1 MLEESSN
8 RLDIQKK
15 NKLLQ
20 GYWEKGNKKAQF
32 PHIPGLTEENNVKL
46 SSSYEEKNVERSK
59 GNKGELKKRVIKM
72 PH

>member
-20 GYWEKGNKKAQF
+20 GYWEKGNKKDQS
-32 PHIPGLTEENNVKL
+32 ENK
-46 SSSYEEKNVERSK
+46 
-59 GNKGELKKRVIKM
+59 
-72 PH
+72 